1 MRCGARRGARA
12 SASRIARPEA
22 LPAGRPW
29 TGGGVALASRP
40 AGRQRRVQAEF
51 RARACAPASRPR
63 DRDHV
68 LSHRAGGPH
77 QYRAPRAGERSLDY
91 ARRHGGGIA
100 YGGARQRSGFRRRG
114 RTTGGDGRQEHGP
127 VEHGRARDA
136 RRRAACHRLG
146 ARAGDPVEPRVPSG
160 PGERGTNMTPVRVL
174 LADDHAL
181 VRAGIRALLEGLEG
195 VAVVAEAGNGGEVL
209 GLARKHRPDVVLLD
223 ISMPGIGGLEAS
235 AQPKQV
241 VEGYVQRVGAEQPA
255 ADHLTPRQ
263 RQVLQLI
270 AEGLSTKE
278 IAYRLELSVKTV
290 ETHRAQLMERLQIRD
305 IAGLVKYAIRNGLVS
320 SEK

>member
-1 MRCGARRGARA
+1 
-12 SASRIARPEA
+12 
-22 LPAGRPW
+22 
-29 TGGGVALASRP
+29 
-40 AGRQRRVQAEF
+40 
-51 RARACAPASRPR
+51 
-63 DRDHV
+63 
-68 LSHRAGGPH
+68 
-77 QYRAPRAGERSLDY
+77 
-91 ARRHGGGIA
+91 
-100 YGGARQRSGFRRRG
+100 
-114 RTTGGDGRQEHGP
+114 
-127 VEHGRARDA
+127 
-136 RRRAACHRLG
+136 
-146 ARAGDPVEPRVPSG
+146 
-160 PGERGTNMTPVRVL
+160 MTPVRVL

-195 VAVVAEAGNGGEVL
+195 VVVVAEAGNGSEVL
-209 GLARKHRPDVVLLD
+209 ELARKHRPDVVLLD

-235 AQPKQV
+235 AQLKQELPEVRVVMLSMHANEEYVLQALRAGAVGYMLKDSATAELELALQAVMQGETYLSPPISRQV

-290 ETHRAQLMERLQIRD
+290 EPHRAQLMERLQIRD

>member
-1 MRCGARRGARA
+1 
-12 SASRIARPEA
+12 
-22 LPAGRPW
+22 
-29 TGGGVALASRP
+29 
-40 AGRQRRVQAEF
+40 
-51 RARACAPASRPR
+51 
-63 DRDHV
+63 
-68 LSHRAGGPH
+68 
-77 QYRAPRAGERSLDY
+77 
-91 ARRHGGGIA
+91 
-100 YGGARQRSGFRRRG
+100 
-114 RTTGGDGRQEHGP
+114 
-127 VEHGRARDA
+127 
-136 RRRAACHRLG
+136 
-146 ARAGDPVEPRVPSG
+146 
-160 PGERGTNMTPVRVL
+160 MTPVRVL

-209 GLARKHRPDVVLLD
+209 ELARKHRPDVVLLD

-235 AQPKQV
+235 AQLKQELPEVRVVMLSMHANEEYVLQALRAGAVGYMLKDSATAELELALQAVMQGETYLSPPISKQV

>member
-1 MRCGARRGARA
+1 
-12 SASRIARPEA
+12 
-22 LPAGRPW
+22 
-29 TGGGVALASRP
+29 
-40 AGRQRRVQAEF
+40 
-51 RARACAPASRPR
+51 
-63 DRDHV
+63 
-68 LSHRAGGPH
+68 
-77 QYRAPRAGERSLDY
+77 
-91 ARRHGGGIA
+91 
-100 YGGARQRSGFRRRG
+100 
-114 RTTGGDGRQEHGP
+114 
-127 VEHGRARDA
+127 
-136 RRRAACHRLG
+136 
-146 ARAGDPVEPRVPSG
+146 
-160 PGERGTNMTPVRVL
+160 MTPVRVL

-181 VRAGIRALLEGLEG
+181 VRAGIRALLEGLAG
-195 VAVVAEAGNGGEVL
+195 VVVVGEAGNGGEVL
-209 GLARKHRPDVVLLD
+209 ELARKHRPDVVLLD

-235 AQPKQV
+235 AQLKQELPEVRVVMLSMHANEEYVLQALRAGAVGYMLKDSATAELELALQAVMQGETYLSPPISKQV

-320 SEK
+320 PEK

>member
-1 MRCGARRGARA
+1 
-12 SASRIARPEA
+12 
-22 LPAGRPW
+22 
-29 TGGGVALASRP
+29 
-40 AGRQRRVQAEF
+40 
-51 RARACAPASRPR
+51 
-63 DRDHV
+63 
-68 LSHRAGGPH
+68 
-77 QYRAPRAGERSLDY
+77 
-91 ARRHGGGIA
+91 
-100 YGGARQRSGFRRRG
+100 
-114 RTTGGDGRQEHGP
+114 
-127 VEHGRARDA
+127 
-136 RRRAACHRLG
+136 
-146 ARAGDPVEPRVPSG
+146 
-160 PGERGTNMTPVRVL
+160 MTQVRVL

-195 VAVVAEAGNGGEVL
+195 VVVVAEAGNGGEVL
-209 GLARKHRPDVVLLD
+209 ELARKHRPDIVLLD

-235 AQPKQV
+235 AQLKQELPEV
-241 VEGYVQRVGAEQPA
+241 RVVMLSMHANEEYVLQALRAGASGYMLKDSATAELELALQAVMQGETYLSPRISKQMVEGYVQRVGAEQPA

-305 IAGLVKYAIRNGLVS
+305 IAGLVKYAIRSGLVS

>member
-1 MRCGARRGARA
+1 
-12 SASRIARPEA
+12 
-22 LPAGRPW
+22 
-29 TGGGVALASRP
+29 
-40 AGRQRRVQAEF
+40 
-51 RARACAPASRPR
+51 
-63 DRDHV
+63 
-68 LSHRAGGPH
+68 
-77 QYRAPRAGERSLDY
+77 
-91 ARRHGGGIA
+91 
-100 YGGARQRSGFRRRG
+100 
-114 RTTGGDGRQEHGP
+114 
-127 VEHGRARDA
+127 
-136 RRRAACHRLG
+136 
-146 ARAGDPVEPRVPSG
+146 
-160 PGERGTNMTPVRVL
+160 MTPVRVL
-174 LADDHAL
+174 IADDHAL

-209 GLARKHRPDVVLLD
+209 DLARKHRPDVVLLD

-235 AQPKQV
+235 AQLKQELPEVRVVMLSMHANEEYVLQALRAGAVGYMLKDSATAELELALQAVMQGETYLSPPISRQV

>member
-1 MRCGARRGARA
+1 
-12 SASRIARPEA
+12 
-22 LPAGRPW
+22 
-29 TGGGVALASRP
+29 
-40 AGRQRRVQAEF
+40 
-51 RARACAPASRPR
+51 
-63 DRDHV
+63 
-68 LSHRAGGPH
+68 
-77 QYRAPRAGERSLDY
+77 
-91 ARRHGGGIA
+91 
-100 YGGARQRSGFRRRG
+100 
-114 RTTGGDGRQEHGP
+114 
-127 VEHGRARDA
+127 
-136 RRRAACHRLG
+136 
-146 ARAGDPVEPRVPSG
+146 
-160 PGERGTNMTPVRVL
+160 MTPVRVL

-181 VRAGIRALLEGLEG
+181 VRAGIRALLESLEG
-195 VAVVAEAGNGGEVL
+195 IAVVAEAGNGGEVL
-209 GLARKHRPDVVLLD
+209 ELARKHRPDIVLLD

-235 AQPKQV
+235 AQLKQELPEVRVVMLSMHANEEYVLQALRAGAVGYMLKDSATAELELALQAVMQGETYLSPPISRQV